1 RAKMRLV
8 VVVAV
13 ATVLLL
19 LVEGGMTARTRR
31 ELASPLHGSG
41 IQDPYGSYC
50 QRRGGCCPGRDDQ
63 CTVPY
68 LDTICYCDL
77 FCNRTVSDCCPDFW
91 GHCLG
96 IRPPHLGK
104 WSSSETLVFVRE
116 MATHSTQVQPTKK
129 TAIYASH
136 LMHAIAQGGAT
147 ALICIHLAFA
157 QHFPFMASMHE
168 VWEVERRDSLDPGAG
183 AFRALKGLRGRRAA
197 TDRDLSSCP
206 IRLRKQES
214 WPKCTC
220 GPSGQWDCEQN
231 ACLIEDDMIQAV
243 NRGNHGWRAGNYSQ
257 FWGMTLDEGLRYRL
271 GTKHPSRATMSMNE
285 IQMNMDSN
293 EHPPTYFNA
302 ADKWPGK
309 IHEPLD
315 QGNCAASWAFS
326 TAAVASDRISIQ
338 SMGHMTPQLSPQNL
352 ISCDTRNQG
361 GCAGGRIDG
370 AWWYLRRRGVVT
382 EECYPF
388 SAPQHSPAD
397 GARCMMQSRSVGRG
411 KRQATARCP
420 NSHIY
425 HNDIYQSTPP
435 YRLSSHEKEIMKEI
449 MNNGPVQAILE
460 VHEDF
465 FIYKSG
471 IYRHTDINVHKASQ
485 YRKHGTHSVRITG
498 WGEEKDYNGKTRKY
512 WIAANSWGKN
522 WGEDGYFRIARGE
535 NECEIEAFV
544 IGVWGRI
551 TMEDMH
557 NHHHH
562 VHHQHHGRLK

>member
-1 RAKMRLV
+1 MMMMMMRLV
-8 VVVAV
+8 VVAS
-13 ATVLLL
+13 AVLLL
-19 LVEGGMTARTRR
+19 MVDSSMMERILSRSRR
-31 ELASPLHGSG
+31 DLASPLHAGG
-41 IQDPYGSYC
+41 IRDPFGSYC
-50 QRRGGCCPGRDDQ
+50 QRRGGCCEGRNDE
-63 CTVPY
+63 CTMPY

-96 IRPPHLGK
+96 IQPPPRGICERNGHR
-104 WSSSETLVFVRE
+104 F
-116 MATHSTQVQPTKK
+116 HS
-129 TAIYASH
+129 
-136 LMHAIAQGGAT
+136 GAT
-147 ALICIHLAFA
+147 YKENCNL
-157 QHFPFMASMHE
+157 
-168 VWEVERRDSLDPGAG
+168 
-183 AFRALKGLRGRRAA
+183 
-197 TDRDLSSCP
+197 
-206 IRLRKQES
+206 
-214 WPKCTC
+214 CTC
-220 GPSGQWDCEQN
+220 SANGQWVCEQY
-231 ACLIEDDMIQAV
+231 ACLIEQDMIQAV
-243 NRGNHGWRAGNYSQ
+243 NWGNYGWRAANYSQ
-257 FWGMTLDEGLRYRL
+257 FWGMSLDEGLRYRL
-271 GTKHPSRATMSMNE
+271 GTQRPSRAIMSMNE
-285 IQMNMDSN
+285 IQMNMDNN
-293 EHPPTYFNA
+293 EYLPSYFNA
-302 ADKWPGK
+302 AEKWPGK

-361 GCAGGRIDG
+361 GCAGGHVDG

-388 SAPQHSPAD
+388 NPPQQTPAEVS
-397 GARCMMQSRSVGRG
+397 RCMMQSRSVGRG

-420 NSHIY
+420 NIHTY
-425 HNDIYQSTPP
+425 HNEIYQSTPP
-435 YRLSSHEKEIMKEI
+435 YRLSTNEKEIMKEI
-449 MNNGPVQAILE
+449 MDNGPVQAIVE

-465 FIYKSG
+465 FVYKSG
-471 IYRHTDINVHKASQ
+471 IYRHTDVNVHKAPQ

-498 WGEEKDYNGKTRKY
+498 WGEERDYNGKTHKY

-557 NHHHH
+557 SHHHH
-562 VHHQHHGRLK
+562 HYGIRK

>member
-1 RAKMRLV
+1 MKLALL
-8 VVVAV
+8 
-13 ATVLLL
+13 TVSMLL
-19 LVEGGMTARTRR
+19 LVVAEGTADRILSRRTKRD
-31 ELASPLHGSG
+31 LASPLHVGG
-41 IQDPYGSYC
+41 IRDPFGSYC

-91 GHCLG
+91 NHCLG
-96 IRPPHLGK
+96 
-104 WSSSETLVFVRE
+104 
-116 MATHSTQVQPTKK
+116 VQP
-129 TAIYASH
+129 
-136 LMHAIAQGGAT
+136 
-147 ALICIHLAFA
+147 
-157 QHFPFMASMHE
+157 PFI
-168 VWEVERRDSLDPGAG
+168 G
-183 AFRALKGLRGRRAA
+183 
-197 TDRDLSSCP
+197 TCDRNGHRFFSGQTYKENCNL
-206 IRLRKQES
+206 
-214 WPKCTC
+214 CTC
-220 GPSGQWDCEQN
+220 GTTGRWECEQD
-231 ACLIEDDMIQAV
+231 ACLMESDMINGI
-243 NRGNHGWRAGNYSQ
+243 NRGNYGWRASNYSQ
-257 FWGMTLDEGLRYRL
+257 LYGMTLDEGIKYRL
-271 GTKHPSRATMSMNE
+271 GTQRPSKTIMNMNE
-285 IQMNMDSN
+285 MQMNMDPQN
-293 EHPPTYFNA
+293 EQLPQYFNSTE
-302 ADKWPGK
+302 KWPGK

-382 EECYPF
+382 EDCYPYLP
-388 SAPQHSPAD
+388 PQQTPAE
-397 GARCMMQSRSVGRG
+397 ASRCMMQSRSIGRG
-411 KRQATARCP
+411 KRQATQRCP
-420 NSHIY
+420 NSHNY

-435 YRLSSHEKEIMKEI
+435 YRLSTNEKEIMKEI
-449 MNNGPVQAILE
+449 KENGPVQAIME

-465 FIYKSG
+465 FVYKSG
-471 IYRHTDINVHKASQ
+471 IYKHTDVSFTKPPQ

-498 WGEEKDYNGKTRKY
+498 WGEEKNYDGTARKY

-522 WGEDGYFRIARGE
+522 WGENGFFRIARGE

-557 NHHHH
+557 KHPHHHRRRH
-562 VHHQHHGRLK
+562 I

>member
-1 RAKMRLV
+1 MKLILL
-8 VVVAV
+8 VVAV
-13 ATVLLL
+13 LLL
-19 LVEGGMTARTRR
+19 EVREGTADRILSRRTKR
-31 ELASPLHGSG
+31 ELASPLHVGG
-41 IQDPYGSYC
+41 IRDPFGSYC
-50 QRRGGCCPGRDDQ
+50 ERRGGCCPGRDDL

-96 IRPPHLGK
+96 VQPPHIG
-104 WSSSETLVFVRE
+104 
-116 MATHSTQVQPTKK
+116 
-129 TAIYASH
+129 
-136 LMHAIAQGGAT
+136 
-147 ALICIHLAFA
+147 IC
-157 QHFPFMASMHE
+157 
-168 VWEVERRDSLDPGAG
+168 ERNGNRFFTGQTYKENCNL
-183 AFRALKGLRGRRAA
+183 
-197 TDRDLSSCP
+197 
-206 IRLRKQES
+206 
-214 WPKCTC
+214 CTC
-220 GPSGQWDCEQN
+220 GSSGRWECEQN
-231 ACLIEDDMIQAV
+231 ACLIESDMINAV
-243 NRGNHGWRAGNYSQ
+243 NRGNYGWRAANYSQ
-257 FWGMTLDEGLRYRL
+257 FHGMTLDEGIRYRL
-271 GTKHPSRATMSMNE
+271 GTQRPSRTIMNMNE
-285 IQMNMDSN
+285 MQMNMDPQSDQLP
-293 EHPPTYFNA
+293 HYFNSA
-302 ADKWPGK
+302 EKWPGK

-382 EECYPF
+382 EDCYPYQP
-388 SAPQHSPAD
+388 PQQTPAEV
-397 GARCMMQSRSVGRG
+397 GRCMMQSRSIGRG
-411 KRQATARCP
+411 KRQATQRCP
-420 NSHIY
+420 NTHNY

-435 YRLSSHEKEIMKEI
+435 YRLSSNEKEIMKEI
-449 MNNGPVQAILE
+449 MDNGPVQAIME

-465 FIYKSG
+465 FVYKSG
-471 IYRHTDINVHKASQ
+471 IYKHTDVSFTKPPQ

-498 WGEEKDYNGKTRKY
+498 WGEDRNYDGTSRKY

-522 WGEDGYFRIARGE
+522 WGENGYFRIARGE

-562 VHHQHHGRLK
+562 HHRRRHI

>member
-1 RAKMRLV
+1 MRLV

-96 IRPPHLGK
+96 IRPPHLGVC
-104 WSSSETLVFVRE
+104 ERNGHT
-116 MATHSTQVQPTKK
+116 
-129 TAIYASH
+129 
-136 LMHAIAQGGAT
+136 GAT
-147 ALICIHLAFA
+147 YKKNCNL
-157 QHFPFMASMHE
+157 
-168 VWEVERRDSLDPGAG
+168 
-183 AFRALKGLRGRRAA
+183 
-197 TDRDLSSCP
+197 
-206 IRLRKQES
+206 
-214 WPKCTC
+214 CTC

-562 VHHQHHGRLK
+562 LHHQHHGRLK

>member
-1 RAKMRLV
+1 MMRLML
-8 VVVAV
+8 AV
-13 ATVLLL
+13 SAVLLL
-19 LVEGGMTARTRR
+19 LVEGSVAAGRLSRTRR
-31 ELASPLHGSG
+31 ELASPLHVGG
-41 IQDPYGSYC
+41 IRDPYGSYC
-50 QRRGGCCPGRDDQ
+50 ERRGGCCEGRNDQ
-63 CTVPY
+63 CIMPY

-77 FCNRTVSDCCPDFW
+77 FCNRTISDCCPDFW

-96 IRPPHLGK
+96 VRPPHTGICERNGHRFR
-104 WSSSETLVFVRE
+104 S
-116 MATHSTQVQPTKK
+116 
-129 TAIYASH
+129 
-136 LMHAIAQGGAT
+136 GAT
-147 ALICIHLAFA
+147 YKENCNL
-157 QHFPFMASMHE
+157 
-168 VWEVERRDSLDPGAG
+168 
-183 AFRALKGLRGRRAA
+183 
-197 TDRDLSSCP
+197 
-206 IRLRKQES
+206 
-214 WPKCTC
+214 CTC
-220 GPSGQWDCEQN
+220 GPNGQWNCEQFV
-231 ACLIEDDMIQAV
+231 CLMEPDMIQAV
-243 NRGNHGWRAGNYSQ
+243 NRGNYGWRAGNYSQ

-271 GTKHPSRATMSMNE
+271 GTEKPSRAIMSMNE

-293 EHPPTYFNA
+293 EHLPSYFNA
-302 ADKWPGK
+302 AEKWPGK

-370 AWWYLRRRGVVT
+370 AWWFLRRRGVVT
-382 EECYPF
+382 EDCYPF
-388 SAPQHSPAD
+388 APPQQTPAEVS
-397 GARCMMQSRSVGRG
+397 RCMMQSRSVGRG

-420 NSHIY
+420 NSHTY
-425 HNDIYQSTPP
+425 HNNIYQSTPP
-435 YRLSSHEKEIMKEI
+435 YRLSSNEKEIMKEI
-449 MNNGPVQAILE
+449 MDNGPVQAILN

-465 FIYKSG
+465 FTYKSG
-471 IYRHTDINVHKASQ
+471 IYRYTNVNFNKAPQ

-498 WGEEKDYNGKTRKY
+498 WGEERDYSGRTQKY

-544 IGVWGRI
+544 IGVWGRV

-562 VHHQHHGRLK
+562 HGRRK